1 MEIPFW
7 FWIAFTGMILTL
19 LALDLGVFHRRPHEV
34 TLKEA
39 AAWSGIWVSLALL
52 FNLWV
57 YHYAGSGPALEFL
70 TGYLIEKSLAVDNIF
85 VIALIFTYFAV
96 PAAYQHRV
104 LFWGILSALVMRG
117 GLILGGAF
125 LIDAF
130 HWVLYLFGAFLIFTG
145 IRMVRREEKP
155 VDFNQTFTV
164 RMLRRVIPVTPDFR
178 GPRFFTRENGVWLA
192 TPLLAVLV
200 LVEITDVIFAVDSI
214 PAIFA
219 VTQDPFLVWTS
230 NVFAIL
236 GLRSMYFL
244 LAGVIPKFH
253 LLKVGLAL
261 ILVFVGFKM
270 LAIDV
275 YKIPTLVSLAVVASV
290 LISTAVASML
300 WPKPHAEPELAI
312 EATASSSEGPRM

>member
-1 MEIPFW
+1 MDVPFW
-7 FWIAFTGMILTL
+7 FWIAFTGLILAL
-19 LALDLGVFHRRPHEV
+19 LALDLGVFHRRAHEV

-39 AAWSGIWVSLALL
+39 TIWTGIWVSLALG
-52 FNLWV
+52 FNLWL
-57 YHYAGSGPALEFL
+57 YQYAGSGPALEFL

-85 VIALIFTYFAV
+85 VIALIFSYFAV
-96 PAAYQHRV
+96 PAAFQHRV
-104 LFWGILSALVMRG
+104 LFWGILSALAMRG
-117 GLILGGAF
+117 ALILGGAY
-125 LIDAF
+125 LIESF
-130 HWVLYLFGAFLIFTG
+130 HWILYLFGAFLVFTG

-155 VDFNQTFTV
+155 VDFNETFAV
-164 RMLRRVIPVTPDFR
+164 RMLRRVMPVTPDFR
-178 GPRFFTRENGVWLA
+178 GSRFFTRENGVWMA

-200 LVEITDVIFAVDSI
+200 LVEITDLVFAVDSI
-214 PAIFA
+214 PAVFA
-219 VTQDPFLVWTS
+219 VTHDPFLVWTS

-253 LLKVGLAL
+253 LLKVGLAV

-290 LISTAVASML
+290 LITTAVASML

-312 EATASSSEGPRM
+312 EAPASSSEGPRM